1 MKRVI
6 LMFLAMFG
14 LVSCT
19 SSQNTYTQM
28 SMNDAMDLME
38 NESDYV
44 ILDVRTLEE
53 YNEKHILGAMNI
65 PNESIGTEEI
75 DALPDKEQL
84 IFVYCRSGNR
94 SRQASEK
101 LVELGYTNIIE
112 MGGIGDW
119 SGEFEQ
125 VK

>member
-119 SGEFEQ
+119 SGEFE
-125 VK
+125 

>member
-84 IFVYCRSGNR
+84 IFVYCRSG
-94 SRQASEK
+94 
-101 LVELGYTNIIE
+101 
-112 MGGIGDW
+112 
-119 SGEFEQ
+119 
-125 VK
+125 

>member
-53 YNEKHILGAMNI
+53 YNEKHILGAINI

-119 SGEFEQ
+119 SGEFE
-125 VK
+125 